1 MNDLITLNKMHTN
14 YVKDK
19 IYTINHS
26 KYIYE
31 EESFDTEDL
40 WPIVECKHCDTEVS
54 NEQRDYILSLIEG
67 DLG

>member
-1 MNDLITLNKMHTN
+1 MNDLIIS

-26 KYIYE
+26 KYTYE
-31 EESFDTEDL
+31 KENFNTEDL

-54 NEQRDYILSLIEG
+54 NEQRNYILSLIEG

>member
-26 KYIYE
+26 KYTYE
-31 EESFDTEDL
+31 EESF
-40 WPIVECKHCDTEVS
+40 DTEVS

>member
-1 MNDLITLNKMHTN
+1 MNDLTIS

-26 KYIYE
+26 KYTYE
-31 EESFDTEDL
+31 EESF
-40 WPIVECKHCDTEVS
+40 DTEVS

>member
-1 MNDLITLNKMHTN
+1 MNDLIIS

-19 IYTINHS
+19 IYAINHS
-26 KYIYE
+26 KYTHE
-31 EESFDTEDL
+31 EGSFYTEDS

>member
-1 MNDLITLNKMHTN
+1 MNDLIIS
-14 YVKDK
+14 YIKDK

-26 KYIYE
+26 KYTYE
-31 EESFDTEDL
+31 EENFDTKDL
-40 WPIVECKHCDTEVS
+40 WPIVECKHYETEVS

>member
-1 MNDLITLNKMHTN
+1 MNDLIIS
-14 YVKDK
+14 YAKDK

-26 KYIYE
+26 KCTYE

-40 WPIVECKHCDTEVS
+40 WPIVECKQCDTEVS

-67 DLG
+67 DLA

>member
-1 MNDLITLNKMHTN
+1 MNDLIIS

-26 KYIYE
+26 KYTHE
-31 EESFDTEDL
+31 EGSFYTEDS

-54 NEQRDYILSLIEG
+54 IEQRDYILSLIEG

>member
-1 MNDLITLNKMHTN
+1 MNDLTTCN
-14 YVKDK
+14 YCGISYIKDK

-26 KYIYE
+26 KYTYE

-40 WPIVECKHCDTEVS
+40 WPIVECNHCDTKVS

>member
-1 MNDLITLNKMHTN
+1 MNDLIIS

-26 KYIYE
+26 KYTYE
-31 EESFDTEDL
+31 KENFNTEDL
-40 WPIVECKHCDTEVS
+40 WPIVECRHCNTEVS

>member
-1 MNDLITLNKMHTN
+1 MNDLTIS

-26 KYIYE
+26 KYTYE
-31 EESFDTEDL
+31 EENFDTEDL
-40 WPIVECKHCDTEVS
+40 WPIVEYKHCDTEVS

>member
-1 MNDLITLNKMHTN
+1 MNDLTIS

-19 IYTINHS
+19 IYTINYS
-26 KYIYE
+26 KYTYE

-40 WPIVECKHCDTEVS
+40 WPIVKCKHCDTEVS

>member
-1 MNDLITLNKMHTN
+1 MNDLIILNKMRTN
-14 YVKDK
+14 YIKDK

-31 EESFDTEDL
+31 KESFDTEDL
-40 WPIVECKHCDTEVS
+40 WPIVECKHYDTEVS

>member
-1 MNDLITLNKMHTN
+1 MNDLIIS

-31 EESFDTEDL
+31 EESFYTEDL

>member
-1 MNDLITLNKMHTN
+1 MNDLTIS

-19 IYTINHS
+19 IYTINYS
-26 KYIYE
+26 KYTYE
-31 EESFDTEDL
+31 EESFYTEDL
-40 WPIVECKHCDTEVS
+40 WSIVECKHCDTEVS

>member
-1 MNDLITLNKMHTN
+1 MNDLTIS

-26 KYIYE
+26 KYTYE

-40 WPIVECKHCDTEVS
+40 WPIVEYKHCDTEVS

>member
-1 MNDLITLNKMHTN
+1 MNDLIIS

-26 KYIYE
+26 KYTYE

-40 WPIVECKHCDTEVS
+40 WPIVEYKHCDTEVS

>member
-26 KYIYE
+26 KYTYE

-40 WPIVECKHCDTEVS
+40 WPIVKCKHCDTEVS

>member
-1 MNDLITLNKMHTN
+1 MNDLIIS

-26 KYIYE
+26 KYTYE

-40 WPIVECKHCDTEVS
+40 WHIVECKHCDTEVS